1 MELKTV
7 RILTTNHSLRRTAE
21 SARKAPKTQNKQ
33 IARKDVTSE
42 ESWVGKT
49 EDCFYSKVP

>member
-7 RILTTNHSLRRTAE
+7 RILTNHYLRRTAE